1 MMTALSLF
9 FSYAFMHMKKIIY
22 VNVKKFDEK

>member
-1 MMTALSLF
+1 MMIALSLF
-9 FSYAFMHMKKIIY
+9 FFICIYIYEKMIY